1 MVPILVGSHTGCHAG
16 WFPCWLVPILVG
28 SHTGW
33 FPYCTTYK
41 IFVIRDIGI
50 PPFLRDYILFFNK
63 IRSSHTSYR
72 PLKCRCHE
80 SQRFSMTCWLVPIRA
95 GLNILIVILNG
106 RRYKERTSPLLV
118 IAIAR
123 HRHYSSSPL
132 FVITI
137 ARHHP
142 CSSSPLLSS
151 PLFVSRSVVIHYRV
165 VVFS

>member
-1 MVPILVGSHTGCHAG
+1 MLIGSHCYWLVPMLVGSHTGWFPLLLVVIGSHTNWFAYWFPYCLVPILVAMLVGFHAG

-50 PPFLRDYILFFNK
+50 PPFLRDYIIFFNK
-63 IRSSHTSYR
+63 IRSSHTSYC

-106 RRYKERTSPLLV
+106 RRT
-118 IAIAR
+118 
-123 HRHYSSSPL
+123 
-132 FVITI
+132 
-137 ARHHP
+137 
-142 CSSSPLLSS
+142 
-151 PLFVSRSVVIHYRV
+151 
-165 VVFS
+165 